1 MRAVS
6 RVLEV
11 DGVKAE
17 VEVERY
23 NPLVGRR
30 ELLLRLYHL
39 LKPTPSRLQVR
50 FAIAKLYGVDVSRVY
65 VRSIKTE
72 YGAGISKAEIHIYDS
87 VERALAFEPEYIIK
101 RNGGVNPA
109 GQQA

>member
-1 MRAVS
+1 VRVAS

-17 VEVERY
+17 VEAEKY
-23 NPLVGRR
+23 NPLIGRR
-30 ELLLRLYHL
+30 ELLLRLHHL

-50 FAIAKLYGVDVSRVY
+50 LAIAKLFDVDVARVY

-72 YGAGISKAEIHIYDS
+72 YGAGISKAVVHVYDS
-87 VERALAFEPEYIIK
+87 VERALAFEPKHIIE
-101 RNGGVNPA
+101 RNGGVNPG
-109 GQQA
+109 GQ